1 IDDNPPGEAG
11 GRRTLMPEGNRPPE
25 DEQPLAR
32 PVHEQQLARPVSREQ
47 EEASQDKGEQQE
59 ARRTQQERGEAPQ
72 AEEEREG
79 KGLIDKAGE
88 LIDEAKKKLT
98 GG

>member
-1 IDDNPPGEAG
+1 MTEENK
-11 GRRTLMPEGNRPPE
+11 PPE

-32 PVHEQQLARPVSREQ
+32 PVHEQQLARPVSGER
-47 EEASQDKGEQQE
+47 EEASQNEREQQE
-59 ARRTQQERGEAPQ
+59 ARQTQQERGEAPQ
-72 AEEEREG
+72 AEEREG
-79 KGLIDKAGE
+79 KGLIDKASR

>member
-1 IDDNPPGEAG
+1 MTEENK
-11 GRRTLMPEGNRPPE
+11 PPE

-32 PVHEQQLARPVSREQ
+32 PVHEQQLARPVSGER
-47 EEASQDKGEQQE
+47 EEASQDEREQQD
-59 ARRTQQERGEAPQ
+59 ARQTQQKRGEAPQ
-72 AEEEREG
+72 AEEREG
-79 KGLIDKAGE
+79 KALIDKADE

>member
-1 IDDNPPGEAG
+1 MTEENK
-11 GRRTLMPEGNRPPE
+11 PPE

-32 PVHEQQLARPVSREQ
+32 PVHEQQLARPVSGERED
-47 EEASQDKGEQQE
+47 ASQDEREQQD
-59 ARRTQQERGEAPQ
+59 ARQTQQKRGEAPQ
-72 AEEEREG
+72 AEEREG
-79 KGLIDKAGE
+79 KGLIDKADE

>member
-1 IDDNPPGEAG
+1 MTE
-11 GRRTLMPEGNRPPE
+11 ENRPPE

-32 PVHEQQLARPVSREQ
+32 PAHEQRLARPVSRER
-47 EEASQDKGEQQE
+47 EQQE
-59 ARRTQQERGEAPQ
+59 ARRTQDERGEAPQ
-72 AEEEREG
+72 AEEREG
-79 KGLIDKAGE
+79 KGLIDKADE

>member
-1 IDDNPPGEAG
+1 MTE
-11 GRRTLMPEGNRPPE
+11 ENRPPE

-32 PVHEQQLARPVSREQ
+32 PAHEQRLARPVSREQ
-47 EEASQDKGEQQE
+47 EQQE
-59 ARRTQQERGEAPQ
+59 TRRTQEERGEAPQ
-72 AEEEREG
+72 TEEEREG
-79 KGLIDKAGE
+79 KGLIDKASG